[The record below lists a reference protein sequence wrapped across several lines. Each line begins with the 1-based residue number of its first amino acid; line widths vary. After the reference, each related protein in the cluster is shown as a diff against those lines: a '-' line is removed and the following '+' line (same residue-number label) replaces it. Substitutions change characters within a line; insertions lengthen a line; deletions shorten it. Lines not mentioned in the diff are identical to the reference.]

1 MSSRVTATLPR
12 RGSRAVARRRPPWL
26 LVLGL
31 LSVVLAAAA
40 WSGFWYHMALKAER
54 TVAAWR
60 EREAKLSRI
69 FTCRSEGI
77 GGYPFRVE
85 VRCTDPSAELRNLQP
100 ALALTAKDLL
110 VSARIYDA
118 THLVSEFAGPL
129 SMGELGHAPTMVASW
144 SLAQTTVHGSPYAP
158 DRASIHLEQP
168 SLDRM
173 TPAGKETV
181 IQADRLD
188 INGEIV
194 GGTPTAHPIIEILLQ
209 LTNAFVPNWHPLA
222 AKPTDAEVKF
232 VLRGLPDFTAKSWP
246 VRFKEMQQAG
256 GRIDI
261 TSARLQQ
268 GDTIAVTSGILSLS
282 PRGGLDGQ
290 LRVTVV
296 GLDRILPALGLD
308 RLVPPSANADR
319 LAPALSAL
327 DRLAPGLGSAVRD
340 RAGTGFA
347 AGINAFGDQT
357 QLEGK
362 PAISLPLRFD
372 DGAILLGPLPVGKVP
387 PLF

>member
-1 MSSRVTATLPR
+1 MSSRATATLPR
-12 RGSRAVARRRPPWL
+12 RSSRALARRPSWA
-26 LVLGL
+26 LVVAL
-31 LSVVLAAAA
+31 LSVVVIIAV
-40 WSGFWYHMALKAER
+40 WTGFWYHMALKAER
-54 TVAAWR
+54 TVAGWR

-69 FTCRSEGI
+69 YTCGSQSI
-77 GGYPFRVE
+77 SGYPFRVE

-129 SMGELGHAPTMVASW
+129 SMGELGHAPSMVASW

-158 DRASIHLEQP
+158 DRASIRLEQP

-173 TPAGKETV
+173 TPTGKETV
-181 IQADRLD
+181 IQGDRLEL
-188 INGEIV
+188 NGEIV
-194 GGTPTAHPIIEILLQ
+194 GGTATAHPIIEIVLQ
-209 LTNAFVPNWHPLA
+209 LTNAFVPNWHPLVG
-222 AKPTDAEVKF
+222 KPTDAEVKF
-232 VLRGLPDFTAKSWP
+232 VLRGLPDFTPKSWP
-246 VRFKEMQQAG
+246 VRFKELQQAG

-282 PRGGLDGQ
+282 QRGGLDGQ
-290 LRVTVV
+290 LRITVV

-308 RLVPPSANADR
+308 RLVPPSANTDR
-319 LAPALSAL
+319 LKPAISAL
-327 DRLAPGLGSAVRD
+327 DRLAPGLGAAVRD
-340 RAGTGFA
+340 RAGTGLA

>member
-1 MSSRVTATLPR
+1 MSSRAVASLPR
-12 RGSRAVARRRPPWL
+12 RSTRAVARRWPPWAL
-26 LVLGL
+26 VSVLLSLVLI
-31 LSVVLAAAA
+31 AAG
-40 WSGFWYHMALKAER
+40 WTGFWYHMALKAER

-69 FTCRSEGI
+69 YSCGSESI
-77 GGYPFRVE
+77 GGYPFKVE

-144 SLAQTTVHGSPYAP
+144 TLAQTTVHGSPYAP
-158 DRASIHLEQP
+158 DRSSIRLEQP

-173 TPAGKETV
+173 TPSGKETV
-181 IQADRLD
+181 IQADRLQLD
-188 INGEIV
+188 GEII
-194 GGTPTAHPIIEILLQ
+194 GGTPTAHPIIEVVLQ
-209 LTNAFVPNWHPLA
+209 LTNALVPNWHPLA
-222 AKPTDAEVKF
+222 GRPTDAQVKF

-261 TSARLQQ
+261 TSLRLQQ
-268 GDTIAVTSGILSLS
+268 GDTIAVTAGTLSLS
-282 PRGGLDGQ
+282 QRGGLDGQ

-308 RLVPPSANADR
+308 RLVPPGVNADK

-327 DRLAPGLGSAVRD
+327 DRLAPGLGSVVRE
-340 RAGTGFA
+340 RAGTGLA

-357 QLEGK
+357 QLEGR
-362 PAISLPLRFD
+362 PAVSLPLRFD
-372 DGAILLGPLPVGKVP
+372 DGSIALGPFAVGKVP